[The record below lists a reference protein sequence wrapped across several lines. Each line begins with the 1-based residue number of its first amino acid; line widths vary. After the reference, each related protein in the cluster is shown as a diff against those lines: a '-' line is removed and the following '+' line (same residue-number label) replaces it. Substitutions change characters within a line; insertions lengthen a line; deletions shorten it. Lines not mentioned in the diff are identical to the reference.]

1 MRTREL
7 VTGKYINKENTTY
20 ALYKEDGSVFQII
33 KEYEPFRIGNQNRE
47 FVPVSVPKK
56 NGNGTILMCQ
66 KFGNNGDVIEQFP
79 LPHGKKGLWAL
90 TSGAARRGVFHRY
103 NEPKTE
109 LEKVLASMGISTN
122 LIERVPSIDVKLE
135 VGGELCHHVT
145 KQWGYGCVHDG
156 SEKDLNEP
164 DWVPDTFF
172 NQYHRGC
179 MCSTYTTRVT
189 GGTYAIYY
197 SIGTYMNGSNYR
209 HIERVIVTPEADG
222 KKVIEE
228 IKKIVNK

>member
-1 MRTREL
+1 MKTREV
-7 VTGKYINKENTTY
+7 VTGYYTNKDNNTY
-20 ALYKEDGSVFQII
+20 VLYKEDGSIFQTI
-33 KEYEPFRIGNQNRE
+33 KENESFRIGNQLRE
-47 FVPVSVPKK
+47 FIPVSVPKK

-66 KFGNNGDVIEQFP
+66 KFGDNGNIIEEFP

-109 LEKVLASMGISTN
+109 LEKELASMGISTN
-122 LIERVPSIDVKLE
+122 LIERVSSIDVKLE

-145 KQWGYGCVHDG
+145 KQWGYSCVYDG
-156 SEKDLNEP
+156 TDKELTEP
-164 DWVPDTFF
+164 EYVPDTFF

-179 MCSTYTTRVT
+179 MCSTYDIRVA
-189 GGTYAIYY
+189 GGTYVIYY

-209 HIERVIVTPEADG
+209 HIERVIVTPEADEKG
-222 KKVIEE
+222 VIEE
-228 IKKIVNK
+228 INKIVNK